1 MAARTA
7 TNKLLCDIMIA
18 PDRGVVVIEDAGAQ
32 GITGIYI
39 QSGIDP
45 EPAPVQQAVV
55 DGTLICADRLVAAG
69 QRSQAIAMIEG
80 LTDASQP
87 EHVRG
92 AAKRMLSAV
101 TRKS

>member
-1 MAARTA
+1 
-7 TNKLLCDIMIA
+7 
-18 PDRGVVVIEDAGAQ
+18 
-32 GITGIYI
+32 
-39 QSGIDP
+39 
-45 EPAPVQQAVV
+45 V

-69 QRSQAIAMIEG
+69 QRSQAITLIEG

-87 EHVRG
+87 EHVRD